1 MKALILA
8 SILAVSPL
16 HAAHDM
22 ADMKGDLAQR
32 VKNYLLIV
40 NRDSSDINFMELDT
54 KKFHKVPLDKF
65 AGPHMAMITP
75 DGRSAVVTGLKN
87 STIYVIDM
95 EKMAVRARIP
105 AHGEPEHLNI
115 TPDSRYAFVGNMETG
130 IVSVVD
136 IAAGVEAK
144 ALEGFSE
151 PHNFE
156 ILPDGSKVYVAN
168 VTAHEVDVIDV
179 ARLEVLKRIST
190 GPISEPSSLNTDK
203 YLGEINGV
211 VCPTLS
217 LDGKFAYAAD
227 GDLGVVTIIDTRTDK
242 VVKNVAIGG
251 KPWRAYASPD
261 RRYMLVPIND
271 ANELAVI
278 DIKTQ
283 SLVAKMPGGADITG
297 VNFVNGG
304 KKAYEIS
311 STEGTVYVFDLEAM
325 VPAGKIL
332 IGQNNLLA
340 TATTD
345 IETRRIYLCGT
356 TDDTIYVIDGK
367 DDSVTKIPNVGDF
380 PWGTHIMGSN
390 DNYCH

>member
-1 MKALILA
+1 MKSLLLA
-8 SILAVSPL
+8 AVLAGSPL
-16 HAAHDM
+16 WAAHDM
-22 ADMKGDLAQR
+22 GKMSGDLAQR

-54 KKFHKVPLDKF
+54 KKSHKVPLDRF

-95 EKMAVRARIP
+95 ETMKVRARIP

-115 TPDSRYAFVGNMETG
+115 TPDSKYAFVGNMETG

-136 IAAGVEAK
+136 IPAGVEAR
-144 ALEGFSE
+144 ALSGFSE

-156 ILPDGSKVYVAN
+156 VLPDGSKVYVGN
-168 VTAHEVDVIDV
+168 VAAHEVDVIDV
-179 ARLEVLKRIST
+179 SRLELLKRIST
-190 GPISEPSSLNTDK
+190 GPMSEPAGLNTDK
-203 YLGEINGV
+203 YLGEVNGV

-217 LDGKFAYAAD
+217 LDGKFAFAAD
-227 GDLGVVTIIDTRTDK
+227 GDLGLVAVIDTRTDK
-242 VVKNVAIGG
+242 VVKSIPLGG
-251 KPWRAYASPD
+251 QPWRAYASPD
-261 RRYMLVPIND
+261 RKYMVVPV
-271 ANELAVI
+271 NETGEVAVI
-278 DIKTQ
+278 DIASLK
-283 SLVAKMPGGADITG
+283 LVAKMPGGADITG

-304 KKAYEIS
+304 KKAYVIS
-311 STEGTVYVFDLEAM
+311 STEGMVYIYDLVSLA
-325 VPAGKIL
+325 PAGKIL
-332 IGQNNLLA
+332 INQNNLLA

-345 IETRRIYLCGT
+345 TATRHVYLCGT
-356 TDDTIYVIDGK
+356 TDDTIYVIDGQ
-367 DDSVTKIPNVGDF
+367 DDSMTRIPNVGDF